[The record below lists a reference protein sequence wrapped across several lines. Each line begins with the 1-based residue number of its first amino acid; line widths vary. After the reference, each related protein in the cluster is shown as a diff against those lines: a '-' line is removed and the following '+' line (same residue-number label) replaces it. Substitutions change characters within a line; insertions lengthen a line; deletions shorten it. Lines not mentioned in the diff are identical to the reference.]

1 MFTLSPHCS
10 LQECRILKG
19 EAEFAYAV
27 TVFLITFVVFHIFAI
42 TTFSCSRQQKC

>member
-10 LQECRILKG
+10 LLECRILKG

-27 TVFLITFVVFHIFAI
+27 TVILITVVVFHIFAI
-42 TTFSCSRQQKC
+42 TTFSCSGQQKC